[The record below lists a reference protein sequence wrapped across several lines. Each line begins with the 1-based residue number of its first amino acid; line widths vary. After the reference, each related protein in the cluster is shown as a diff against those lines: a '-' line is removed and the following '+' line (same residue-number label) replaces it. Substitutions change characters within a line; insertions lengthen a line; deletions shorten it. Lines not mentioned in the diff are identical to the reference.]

1 MKNRKIILL
10 ISFFCIV
17 LCACNKKDNAVTP
30 TEGEKQPIHQVYVED
45 IKQEEEEVI
54 EYTYA
59 PANLVCII
67 PEEFKETENAGEY
80 LTEDYPKDVS
90 SINQIISESNENP
103 TLKTQEE
110 FEASIEEE
118 YHNGYGDDIDINV
131 TQYDSIVVDGRPG
144 LWVMYNFDF
153 RGEPYNILMVIL
165 YNGTETNYIT
175 YMEGPGAYWMDK
187 FADSAVTIHFE
198 EIAE

>member
-1 MKNRKIILL
+1 MKNRTFLLL
-10 ISFFCIV
+10 ISILCLV
-17 LCACNKKDNAVTP
+17 LCACGKKDNT
-30 TEGEKQPIHQVYVED
+30 TSSSEGEKQVIHQVYVD
-45 IKQEEEEVI
+45 NIKPEEEEVI
-54 EYTYA
+54 EYTYG
-59 PANLVCII
+59 PANLICIV
-67 PEEFKETENAGEY
+67 PDEFKETKNAGEY
-80 LTEDYPKDVS
+80 LTKDYPKDVS
-90 SINQIISESNENP
+90 SINQVISESEENP

-118 YHNGYGDDIDINV
+118 YHNAYGDEVDIDI

-153 RGEPYNILMVIL
+153 RGESYNILMVIL

-175 YMEGPGAYWMDK
+175 YMEGPGSYWMDK

-198 EIAE
+198 EIEE